1 MTRTENL
8 NLPQWEASDPIRR
21 EDFNEAMARLD
32 TALCRAECVS
42 VNMDDKVSGDT
53 IYTFDKPPKFVLLQ
67 GTYNVGIVPADT
79 SVVIW
84 DYISN
89 NQDYFVTFQLSGTA
103 LIMTNRISARAF
115 TTMIMA
121 AFY

>member
-1 MTRTENL
+1 MTKTENL

-21 EDFNEAMARLD
+21 GDFNEVMAKLD
-32 TALCRAECVS
+32 TALCRVECVS
-42 VNMDDKVSGDT
+42 VDMTDKVSGDT

-67 GTYNVGIVPADT
+67 GVYNVGIVPADT

-84 DYISN
+84 DFVSN
-89 NQDYFVTFQLSGTA
+89 NEDYFVTFQVSGTE
-103 LIMTNRISARAF
+103 LIMVNRVAARAF
-115 TTMIMA
+115 KTMIMV